1 MTLNSK
7 SEAFSAKKLARI
19 GGIIYL
25 IIIVSGLFGEI
36 FVRNKIIV
44 EGDPAATAL
53 NIMASPMLWRFG
65 IAGDL
70 LMQVCDVPLIVIFYI
85 LLRPVN
91 KNLALLNL
99 SFNLIQTAVLVVN
112 KLNLLMP
119 MFLLEDAEYL
129 KTVDLAELQTLSYL
143 FIKLHNYGFGVGLI
157 FFGFVCIVEGHLIV
171 KSTFFPRAIGRLMQ
185 LAGICYLVNSFI
197 LVLYPALS
205 SMIILLPCFVAELAL
220 ALWMVVKGVDEIRWK
235 QQVAAI

>member
-1 MTLNSK
+1 MTFDSK
-7 SEAFSAKKLARI
+7 SEAFSPKKLARI

-25 IIIVSGLFGEI
+25 MIIVSGIFGEL

-44 EGDPAATAL
+44 ADDPAATAL
-53 NIMASPMLWRFG
+53 NMLASPMLWRVG

-70 LMQVCDVPLIVIFYI
+70 LMHICDVPLIVIFYI

-99 SFNLIQTAVLVVN
+99 SFNVIQTAVLAAN
-112 KLNLLMP
+112 KLNLLMS
-119 MFLLEDAEYL
+119 MLLLGDAGYL

-143 FIKLHNYGFGVGLI
+143 FIKLHSYGFGVGLI

-171 KSTFFPRAIGRLMQ
+171 KSTFIPGIIGRLLQ
-185 LAGICYLVNSFI
+185 LAGICYLLNSFI
-197 LVLYPALS
+197 LILYPGVS
-205 SMIILLPCFVAELAL
+205 SIIILLPCFIAELTL
-220 ALWMVVKGVDEIRWK
+220 ALWMLMKGVDEPKWK
-235 QQVAAI
+235 LRMQGV

>member
-1 MTLNSK
+1 MTLDSQ
-7 SEAFSAKKLARI
+7 SEAFSPKRLARI

-36 FVRNKIIV
+36 FVRNKIV
-44 EGDPAATAL
+44 VAGDPAATAL
-53 NIMASPMLWRFG
+53 NMLASPMLWRFG

-70 LMQVCDVPLIVIFYI
+70 LMQVCDVPLIIILYI

-99 SFNLIQTAVLVVN
+99 SFNLIQTAVLVAN
-112 KLNLLMP
+112 KLNLLMTI
-119 MFLLEDAEYL
+119 FLLGDAEYL
-129 KTVDLAELQTLSYL
+129 KTVDVAELQTLSYL

-157 FFGFVCIVEGHLIV
+157 FFGVVCIVEGHLIV
-171 KSTFFPRAIGRLMQ
+171 KSAFIPGIIGRLMQ
-185 LAGICYLVNSFI
+185 LAGICYLLNSFI
-197 LVLYPALS
+197 LILYPDLS

-220 ALWMVVKGVDEIRWK
+220 ALWMLIKGVDETKWK
-235 QQVAAI
+235 LRVQGV